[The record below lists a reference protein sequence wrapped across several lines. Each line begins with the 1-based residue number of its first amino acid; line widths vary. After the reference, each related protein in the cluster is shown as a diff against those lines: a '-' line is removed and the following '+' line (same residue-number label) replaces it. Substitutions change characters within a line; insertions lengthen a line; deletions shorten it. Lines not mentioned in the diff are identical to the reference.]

1 MLTAIRNG
9 AIRRIRERVEDEDRS
24 TVRSIAG
31 PALSFP
37 SAALW
42 GGEGRRPAILP
53 VPTPLE
59 PLRLAS
65 LNPYSSDCLIAA
77 SMLASLPSSSP
88 TQNHMV
94 W

>member
-42 GGEGRRPAILP
+42 GRVASRDSPLCLRRSSLCAPS
-53 VPTPLE
+53 VTQPL
-59 PLRLAS
+59 LK
-65 LNPYSSDCLIAA
+65 
-77 SMLASLPSSSP
+77 
-88 TQNHMV
+88 
-94 W
+94 